1 MYNTVMDDK
10 KPATQQIAV
19 RVPDSIAQGSY
30 ANIVSI
36 NASDQEVVLD
46 FVLNV
51 PNGQPILTNRVVIS
65 HRTAQQLSDI
75 LEALL
80 RQRKNEED
88 KK

>member
-1 MYNTVMDDK
+1 MDQK
-10 KPATQQIAV
+10 KPATQQLAI
-19 RVPDSIAQGSY
+19 RIPDSVGQGSY

-51 PNGQPILTNRVVIS
+51 PNGQAILTNRVVIS
-65 HRTAQQLSDI
+65 HVTAQQLSDI

-80 RQRKNEED
+80 RQRRIAKD
-88 KK
+88 IQK